1 MIRAA
6 VLGLATSVA
15 ASCWTSAHAQAPVLR
30 SVPWYEEHGGERV
43 VTIRLCRN
51 DERFA
56 RLAEC
61 ANAELAQNRID
72 ARDRAN
78 AAGLNGR
85 RRVPTIDEVLSS
97 PRYYAEN
104 RVARA
109 GVLAEC
115 ASGGGMGHPA
125 RDCAAARAGAA
136 MDQGARGRGG

>member
-1 MIRAA
+1 MIRAT
-6 VLGLATSVA
+6 VLGLAASVA

-61 ANAELAQNRID
+61 ANAELAQNRVD
-72 ARDRAN
+72 ARTRAN

-85 RRVPTIDEVLSS
+85 RRTPTIDEVMAD
-97 PRYYAEN
+97 PRYWAQN

-115 ASGGGMGHPA
+115 ASGGGMGHSA
-125 RDCAAARAGAA
+125 RECAAARAGAA
-136 MDQGARGRGG
+136 MDQGVSRRGG